1 MLVRLIAYMAGDE
14 IEFKRIVQET
24 VYGAIC
30 GAIGGVESKVIK
42 VRVSMLVDV
51 VNSIIK
57 ETILEK
63 KHPNEKILGT
73 ALLNAAENQ
82 LISVLWNHKCGDDKI
97 YKEVRNAAKDKADA
111 AELTLKTV
119 KKETKD
125 VMGKKFKKL
134 QKKIYQDDTRLFW
147 DSILDFAKKE
157 NLYVAENT
165 ILWKKVK
172 KSTMKQ
178 LRKSVR
184 EDIIMNGGCPA

>member
-1 MLVRLIAYMAGDE
+1 MYV
-14 IEFKRIVQET
+14 
-24 VYGAIC
+24 
-30 GAIGGVESKVIK
+30 
-42 VRVSMLVDV
+42 
-51 VNSIIK
+51 
-57 ETILEK
+57 
-63 KHPNEKILGT
+63 H
-73 ALLNAAENQ
+73 
-82 LISVLWNHKCGDDKI
+82 
-97 YKEVRNAAKDKADA
+97 
-111 AELTLKTV
+111 V
-119 KKETKD
+119 KKEKKD
-125 VMGKKFKKL
+125 VMGKQFKKL